1 MSNHPEQEH
10 DAIVDEEN
18 AQDEFIDPDDVLVE
32 MIEDDGADY
41 PMDGD
46 EEEGEEGE
54 DVAGPSG
61 ADIIYEDTSIQRF
74 TGHTNSVFAVAVHP
88 SAQIAVSG
96 GEDDLGYLWDY
107 MTGAELVKLTGH
119 SDSVTNVGFSHD
131 GEMVATG
138 GMDGRVRVWKR
149 VGKEEFR
156 KWTFLT
162 ELQGPDE
169 VTVSPGLVSSRFFC
183 VQLCS
188 LQWLRWHPKGSVLLA
203 GSNDTTVWL
212 WSRMRSPSYN
222 TRNNTEP
229 SLQCPPETPC
239 KCLPVTYHPLHAA
252 NSPQM
257 VRCLILFIVPL
268 IELSLHCH
276 RKTNPDRRR

>member
-1 MSNHPEQEH
+1 MRVDLVALLTDSTDYYHSWILISNLTNRSDSSNGAVSIPTQEKKSVYNPTGAEGPPCTTHSLTPFQIRHSDHQMSNHPEREH
-10 DAIVDEEN
+10 DAIADEEN

-54 DVAGPSG
+54 DAAGPSG

-107 MTGAELVKLTGH
+107 MTGEELVKLTGH

-169 VTVSPGLVSSRFFC
+169 VTVSLGLVSSLFFALNSA
-183 VQLCS
+183 LCS
-188 LQWLRWHPKGSVLLA
+188 G
-203 GSNDTTVWL
+203 
-212 WSRMRSPSYN
+212 
-222 TRNNTEP
+222 
-229 SLQCPPETPC
+229 
-239 KCLPVTYHPLHAA
+239 
-252 NSPQM
+252 
-257 VRCLILFIVPL
+257 
-268 IELSLHCH
+268 
-276 RKTNPDRRR
+276 